1 MEKRAKTILLFFTL
15 SIPVIW
21 LIVGIVLFLMGN
33 VNVNNWQTIFVLR
46 DYPIWSLILLL
57 ALGLLYWIS
66 ANNHWTKIRK
76 WASGFKSL
84 NRTTQ
89 TTIFLSLT
97 FYISLLITVLLFPRL
112 TGYTFQSDWA
122 LLLVATIPIIALV
135 ILLLIERATS
145 VKAKFA
151 GVEIEFQRTITEPVN
166 QTVTLEQAGIAKGF
180 TSEISR
186 IVQEIQDKGNAP
198 HVLIVRIGR
207 QNQMRIDFLALRDY
221 VYELTRVAP
230 VEYIVFVDE
239 FDEYL
244 GFMPVEQFKAKYP
257 QFGIEIMLH
266 DFRDDNRQIRDERLF
281 HVLEKIFHAP
291 FFKFRDSFEFR
302 DSWERIQNELV
313 LPQWDAQRDNR
324 NITERDLTRLGA
336 LRLYLQ
342 NPTSYQAYRQMVEYK
357 VSGIPV
363 VDDRRRFLGVAT
375 KEKVMQEV
383 LIQLLEKGQKTG

>member
-1 MEKRAKTILLFFTL
+1 MWKKRAKTILLYFVL

-21 LIVGIVLFLMGN
+21 LVVGIVLFLMGN
-33 VNVNNWQTIFVLR
+33 VSVKNWQTVFILR

-57 ALGLLYWIS
+57 VIGLIYWMS
-66 ANNHWTKIRK
+66 ANNHWAKVRK
-76 WASGFKSL
+76 WASGFNSL
-84 NRTTQ
+84 SRITQ
-89 TTIFLSLT
+89 STILLSLT
-97 FYISLLITVLLFPRL
+97 FYVSLLITVLLFPRL

-151 GVEIEFQRTITEPVN
+151 GVEIEFQRTITEQVS
-166 QTVTLEQAGIAKGF
+166 QTVTLEQDRIAKGF
-180 TSEISR
+180 TSEIRR
-186 IVQEIQDKGNAP
+186 IVQEIQDRGDTP

-207 QNQMRIDFLALRDY
+207 RNQMRIDFLALREY

-257 QFGIEIMLH
+257 QFGIEIMLR
-266 DFRDDNRQIRDERLF
+266 DFRDDNRQMRDERLF
-281 HVLEKIFHAP
+281 RVWERIFHAP
-291 FFKFRDSFEFR
+291 FIEFR

-313 LPQWDAQRDNR
+313 LPQWDAQRDSR
-324 NITERDLTRLGA
+324 NITERDLPRLGA

-342 NPTSYQAYRQMVEYK
+342 NPTSYQAYRQMVENK

-383 LIQLLEKGQKTG
+383 IIQLLEKGQKAA

>member
-1 MEKRAKTILLFFTL
+1 MWKKRVKTIFLYFIFA
-15 SIPVIW
+15 IPVVW

-33 VNVNNWQTIFVLR
+33 VNVTNWQTIFVLR
-46 DYPIWSLILLL
+46 DYPIWSLVLLL
-57 ALGLLYWIS
+57 VIGIIYWMS
-66 ANNHWTKIRK
+66 ANNHWAKVRK
-76 WASGFKSL
+76 WVSGFNSL
-84 NRTTQ
+84 SRITQ
-89 TTIFLSLT
+89 ATILLSLT
-97 FYISLLITVLLFPRL
+97 FYVSLLITVLLFPRL
-112 TGYTFQSDWA
+112 TGYTFQSDWV

-151 GVEIEFQRTITEPVN
+151 GVEIEFQRTITEQVN
-166 QTVTLEQAGIAKGF
+166 QTVTLEQDRIAKGF
-180 TSEISR
+180 TYEIRR
-186 IVQEIQDKGNAP
+186 IVQEIQDRGNTP

-207 QNQMRIDFLALRDY
+207 RNQMRIDFLALREY

-239 FDEYL
+239 FEEYL

-257 QFGIEIMLH
+257 QFGIEIMLR

-281 HVLEKIFHAP
+281 RV
-291 FFKFRDSFEFR
+291 
-302 DSWERIQNELV
+302 WERIQNELV

-324 NITERDLTRLGA
+324 NITERDLPRLGA
-336 LRLYLQ
+336 SRLYLQ
-342 NPTSYQAYRQMVEYK
+342 NPTGYQAYRQMVENK

-363 VDDRRRFLGVAT
+363 VDDRRRYLGVAT

-383 LIQLLEKGQKTG
+383 LIQLLEKGQKAG

>member
-1 MEKRAKTILLFFTL
+1 MWKKRVKTILLYFIL

-21 LIVGIVLFLMGN
+21 LVVGIVLFLMGN
-33 VNVNNWQTIFVLR
+33 VSVKNWQTIFVLQ

-57 ALGLLYWIS
+57 VIGLIYWMS
-66 ANNHWTKIRK
+66 ANNHWAKVRK
-76 WASGFKSL
+76 WVSGFNSL
-84 NRTTQ
+84 SRITQ
-89 TTIFLSLT
+89 TTILLSLA
-97 FYISLLITVLLFPRL
+97 FYVSLLITVLLFPRL

-122 LLLVATIPIIALV
+122 ILLVATIPIIALV

-151 GVEIEFQRTITEPVN
+151 GVEIEFQRTITKQVN
-166 QTVTLEQAGIAKGF
+166 QTVTLEQDRIAKGF
-180 TSEISR
+180 TSEIRR
-186 IVQEIQDKGNAP
+186 IVQEIQDRGNTP

-207 QNQMRIDFLALRDY
+207 RNQMRINFLALREY

-239 FDEYL
+239 LDEYL

-281 HVLEKIFHAP
+281 RVWERIFHAP
-291 FFKFRDSFEFR
+291 FFEYRDA
-302 DSWERIQNELV
+302 WERIQSELV
-313 LPQWDAQRDNR
+313 LPQRDNR
-324 NITERDLTRLGA
+324 NITERDLPRLGA
-336 LRLYLQ
+336 VRLYLQ
-342 NPTSYQAYRQMVEYK
+342 NPTSYQAYRQMVENK

-375 KEKVMQEV
+375 KENVMQEV
-383 LIQLLEKGQKTG
+383 IIQLLEKGQKAG